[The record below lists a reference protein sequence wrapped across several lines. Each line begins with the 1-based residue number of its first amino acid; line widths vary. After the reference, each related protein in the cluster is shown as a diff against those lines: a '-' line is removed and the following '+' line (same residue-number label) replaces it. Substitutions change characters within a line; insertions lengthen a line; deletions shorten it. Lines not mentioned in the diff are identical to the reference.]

1 MVGGMPFWKKTE
13 AELPPPGVVEAHRL
27 SEALAR
33 LEGSL
38 HCSERTCD
46 ESSGVACQYV
56 DRRNRACK
64 SAWCPQ
70 HRIVM
75 DGQVLCRRHA
85 GIVSALPKDNAASA
99 PLPDLENRA
108 PSLVSWIAREL
119 DADIRAL
126 LLERVVSSS
135 GAQLIADPVFL
146 IFVGSDRVRTWE
158 RAWKLATHTGTTLR
172 VALQVEEAV
181 DTQIAVKIG
190 SNVIARETPPWIVQR
205 PQGSLLPPEQD
216 TKLRQEFNA
225 QLLSVIGQGLD
236 HELKLSTEAEAE
248 IGNVKR
254 IYRG

>member
-1 MVGGMPFWKKTE
+1 VPFWKKGDQE
-13 AELPPPGVVEAHRL
+13 APPPGVVEAHRL

-38 HCSERTCD
+38 SCSERSC
-46 ESSGVACQYV
+46 EERSGVGCQYV

-85 GIVSALPKDNAASA
+85 GIVSALPKDNPTSA

-126 LLERVVSSS
+126 LLDRVTSST
-135 GAQLIADPVFL
+135 GAQLIADPVYL
-146 IFVGSDRVRTWE
+146 IFVGADRIRTWE
-158 RAWKLATHTGTTLR
+158 RAWKLATHTGTSLR
-172 VALQVEEAV
+172 VALLVDEEA
-181 DTQIAVKIG
+181 DTQIGVKIG
-190 SNVIARETPPWIVQR
+190 ASVIARETPPWILQR
-205 PQGSLLPPEQD
+205 PEGSLLPPDQD
-216 TKLRQEFNA
+216 SRLRQEFNA
-225 QLLSVIGQGLD
+225 HLVSTISQGLD
-236 HELKLSTEAEAE
+236 HDMKLSSELEAEV
-248 IGNVKR
+248 GNVKR
-254 IYRG
+254 IYRS